1 MRTKLYIPI
10 LIAATSLAFSC
21 GDTARENTSK
31 NTPAVEVSVETPS
44 KSNKSFQTFSGK
56 IAAAENATLS
66 TRNMG
71 YVTRVSA
78 KVGDKVK
85 KGELLIAINNTDLQA
100 KRAQV
105 NARITEATAAFN
117 NAERDYERFKA
128 LFEENSAT
136 QKEMDDISARYEMAK
151 ARLEAARQQKNEI
164 NAQFA
169 YSNITAP
176 FSGVITAK
184 NVEVGDMANPGM
196 PLLQMEAPG
205 NFEVRASVPESEIA
219 SVKHGTEVDV
229 LVKSSGENLKGRVSE
244 ISTSASNSGGQYL
257 VKIALGETG
266 DAVYSGMYASVHFPT
281 SAGESKD
288 VVLIPASVLVTRGDL
303 HGIYTPSQQNTAIL
317 RWIRLGRRFGDK
329 VEVLSGLGA
338 GEPYI
343 ASAEGKLYNG
353 AKLEIK

>member
-1 MRTKLYIPI
+1 MKTKLYISG
-10 LIAATSLAFSC
+10 LIAATSLVFSC
-21 GDTARENTSK
+21 GDAPEQNTAK

-44 KSNKSFQTFSGK
+44 KADKSFQSFSGK
-56 IAAAENATLS
+56 IAAVENATLS

-71 YVTRVSA
+71 YVTKINA

-85 KGELLIAINNTDLQA
+85 KGELLIAINNADLQA
-100 KRAQV
+100 RRAQV
-105 NARITEATAAFN
+105 NAGITEATAAFN

-128 LFEENSAT
+128 LFKENSAT

-151 ARLEAARQQKNEI
+151 ARLEAARQQKNEV

-184 NVEVGDMANPGM
+184 NIEVGDMANPGM
-196 PLLQMEAPG
+196 PLLRMEVPDK
-205 NFEVRASVPESEIA
+205 FEVRASVPETEIA
-219 SVKHGTEVDV
+219 SVKQGAEVEV
-229 LVKSSGENLKGRVSE
+229 LVKSSGENLKGKVSE

-257 VKIALGETG
+257 VKIDLEETAA
-266 DAVYSGMYASVHFPT
+266 AVYSGMYASVQFPT
-281 SAGESKD
+281 NAEQSKD
-288 VVLIPASVLVTRGDL
+288 VVLIPASALVTRGDL

-317 RWIRLGRRFGDK
+317 RWIRLGRQFGDK
-329 VEVLSGLGA
+329 VEVLSGLNA
-338 GEPYI
+338 GETYI
-343 ASAEGKLYNG
+343 TTAEGKLYNG